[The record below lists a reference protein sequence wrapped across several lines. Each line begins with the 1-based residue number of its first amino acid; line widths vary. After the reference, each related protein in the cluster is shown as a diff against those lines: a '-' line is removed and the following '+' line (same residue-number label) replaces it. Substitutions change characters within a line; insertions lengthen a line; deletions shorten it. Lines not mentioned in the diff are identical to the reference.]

1 MSTKN
6 SVGRPKSFA
15 YDVKSANA
23 REKAVV
29 KVLKEKG
36 IKYGLIFLAS
46 EGVTFQAKVGSSD
59 RVTEKVVIS
68 APTAGKLCQG
78 HKVELT
84 RGRPVVAKPEAVE
97 QVPAAVAA
105 LDEIAVTEAA

>member
-1 MSTKN
+1 MSEKK
-6 SVGRPKSFA
+6 SVGRPCAFA

-36 IKYGLIFLAS
+36 IKYGLIFLAT
-46 EGVTFQAKVGSSD
+46 EGVTFQAKVGSSE
-59 RVTEKVVIS
+59 RVTETVKIS
-68 APTAGKLCQG
+68 APTAGKLCAG

-84 RGRPVVAKPEAVE
+84 RGRPVVAKVEAVE
-97 QVPAAVAA
+97 APAAEVAA
-105 LDEIAVTEAA
+105 TEAA